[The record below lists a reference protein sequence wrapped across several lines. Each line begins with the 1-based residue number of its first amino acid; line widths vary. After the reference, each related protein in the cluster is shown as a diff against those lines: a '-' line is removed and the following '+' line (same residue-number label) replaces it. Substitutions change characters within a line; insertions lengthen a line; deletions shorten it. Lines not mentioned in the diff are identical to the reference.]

1 MAKKPWRVV
10 QVSDD
15 ENTGRFTREQAAAAV
30 RAVKERNEA
39 RKKNARRPSAS
50 KPPSVNRTS
59 EASAP
64 KPGSV
69 PAVRVRSKSKA

>member
-10 QVSDD
+10 QVSQD

-39 RKKNARRPSAS
+39 RKKNARRPSTS
-50 KPPSVNRTS
+50 KPAGATRTS

-64 KPGSV
+64 KSESV
-69 PAVRVRSKSKA
+69 ATVRVRSKSKA